1 MKFLLKNL
9 IIILMR
15 IHCSIV
21 TDSVFVK
28 KFNKLT
34 AYIVQ
39 NAREKRNY
47 GIPLSC
53 NNNWSINF
61 NNYPVSSLSYLILI
75 YLFFLLSFEKL
86 PFDATL
92 DDSRLPEIVFEIFN
106 FSFIKNL

>member
-53 NNNWSINF
+53 NNN
-61 NNYPVSSLSYLILI
+61 
-75 YLFFLLSFEKL
+75 
-86 PFDATL
+86 
-92 DDSRLPEIVFEIFN
+92 
-106 FSFIKNL
+106 